1 MMTMKILWNFKGAMA
16 MSKWFWLVMGVMAVG
31 VYALVGAKWVPIIWE
46 QNWGDAVVI
55 AFGLIVLSV
64 WVISSCISD
73 FFDNG
78 MRHDV

>member
-1 MMTMKILWNFKGAMA
+1 
-16 MSKWFWLVMGVMAVG
+16 MSKWFWLVMGVLAVA

-55 AFGLIVLSV
+55 ACGLISLSAL
-64 WVISSCISD
+64 VITSCLSD

-78 MRHDV
+78 MRDDV